1 MKQALEAPTT
11 RQVTEDVSVP
21 KRRLTIAEA
30 RRKAFGDSEKAQE
43 AQIAYAEEESK
54 RAYDYRV
61 HE

>member
-1 MKQALEAPTT
+1 MKQALEAPPT
-11 RQVTEDVSVP
+11 QQITENVSVP

-30 RRKAFGDSEKAQE
+30 RRKALGDSEKAQE

-54 RAYDYRV
+54 RDYDYQV